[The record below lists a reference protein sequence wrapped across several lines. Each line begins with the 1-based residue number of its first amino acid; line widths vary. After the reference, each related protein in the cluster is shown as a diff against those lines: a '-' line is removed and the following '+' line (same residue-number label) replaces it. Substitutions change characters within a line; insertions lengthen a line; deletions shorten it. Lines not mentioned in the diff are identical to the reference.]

1 MDVVVGIVDG
11 DGFWENRWIQP
22 NGYLDNGLLAHYPM
36 HYPRISLLLDKERYS
51 TTCPTKKI

>member
-22 NGYLDNGLLAHYPM
+22 NGYLDNGLFM